1 MDKIWSI
8 ASNYEAA
15 WLSKGY
21 GFYEI
26 YYETIDQ
33 KLLAEYE
40 FVSKGFVILQG
51 TSNQTSEE
59 FSRKVHRVFS
69 VI

>member
-8 ASNYEAA
+8 ASKYNAA
-15 WLSKGY
+15 WLSKAHGY
-21 GFYEI
+21 YEL
-26 YYETIDQ
+26 YYETIDE
-33 KLLAEYE
+33 KVLAEYE

-51 TSNQTSEE
+51 TLNQTAEE

-69 VI
+69 SI